1 MVGCSLP
8 PSPFHSS
15 PLCPLVPARHSLP
28 PSSRKTQDINS
39 MQASCSACLCLVT
52 LRLVPRVVCGIPC
65 PQERAFI
72 RFFELQISQALLLQ
86 DLTSNLSLSCL
97 HQLQVLRIDDPW
109 SKPSRKANGMT
120 CSEACSVLKG
130 CGPADGGSYLSP
142 LPASTCA
149 DLSLSSSTCRTLGHN
164 LYSSGPGKHISNV
177 TLPCSPLS
185 IPPRAPEPEE
195 AAARTHFDHERT
207 LFAPHTA
214 AGPRSTHRDGDEQQ
228 LRLPCA
234 WIRHLADVSARR
246 DAWV

>member
-15 PLCPLVPARHSLP
+15 PLS
-28 PSSRKTQDINS
+28 
-39 MQASCSACLCLVT
+39 SCSACLCLVT

-149 DLSLSSSTCRTLGHN
+149 DLSLSSSTCRTLGYN

-185 IPPRAPEPEE
+185 IPRAPEPEE

-234 WIRHLADVSARR
+234 WIRHLADVSARC